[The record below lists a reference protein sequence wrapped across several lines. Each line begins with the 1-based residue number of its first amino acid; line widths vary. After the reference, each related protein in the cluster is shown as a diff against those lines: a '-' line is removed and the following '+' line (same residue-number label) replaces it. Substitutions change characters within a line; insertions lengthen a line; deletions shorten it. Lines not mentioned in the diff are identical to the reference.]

1 MALRL
6 KVKLSLACHSRDCN
20 SVAML
25 LCAFTSPLVVYVSLA
40 TAVEAVEA
48 ATVVQV
54 GRGSASHAREH
65 QAQRHQAPHQVQALD
80 RFPAALIVDALV
92 ETTAGTSRATVNL
105 VLQASTRRG
114 IVPVDPVLTGGEE

>member
-1 MALRL
+1 MISSVRALAPVGQDHR
-6 KVKLSLACHSRDCN
+6 AQ
-20 SVAML
+20 
-25 LCAFTSPLVVYVSLA
+25 
-40 TAVEAVEA
+40 AVEQVWERGPHGPGAP
-48 ATVVQV
+48 TIVQRIPG
-54 GRGSASHAREH
+54 GRFVLLLH

-114 IVPVDPVLTGGEE
+114 IVPVDPVLTGGEQ